1 MGPWFI
7 RDGTSPFRPGC
18 SYETLRDLIKRG
30 KVTRETILR
39 GPTTR
44 QFWNF
49 AARTPS
55 VAHLLGVCHNCHA
68 EVSPEAYAC
77 GGCGAVF
84 TPDTDRQHL
93 GLAPVHLL
101 PGEEAPEIIA
111 AASTEPRPLNVTTR
125 AKSMDRPPHLIEPSD
140 LAIDPEEPA
149 GTSGRLIGAFI
160 VGGLLLASVVG
171 YATWRLANMVGE
183 DRTQSRLATPPRPA
197 EVSVSQPA
205 PPTKAEPEPP
215 AQTNVPEREPETAE
229 HPAVNADPPV
239 ASPEGP
245 GAELLAALREP
256 RPDFAALLRRVD
268 EWKQTAP
275 ASARSAEAWAATIR
289 RRQEQERLRTIP

>member
-111 AASTEPRPLNVTTR
+111 AASTEPRPLTAR
-125 AKSMDRPPHLIEPSD
+125 AKSVDRPPHPSEPVTD
-140 LAIDPEEPA
+140 LAIDAEEPA
-149 GTSGRLIGAFI
+149 ATSGRLIGAFI

-183 DRTQSRLATPPRPA
+183 DRTQPRLASPSRPA
-197 EVSVSQPA
+197 EVSVVEPPPATTDEPA
-205 PPTKAEPEPP
+205 PA
-215 AQTNVPEREPETAE
+215 AQTNAPERQPETAE
-229 HPAVNADPPV
+229 HPVGDAEPP
-239 ASPEGP
+239 AANPEGP
-245 GAELLAALREP
+245 DADLRAALREP

-268 EWKQTAP
+268 EWKQAAP
-275 ASARSAEAWAATIR
+275 GSAKSADAWAATIR
-289 RRQEQERLRTIP
+289 RRQEQERLRAIP